1 MYVITTIIL
10 PFLIAFNL
18 GVIFAGGNWSRKV
31 REGFFLAVL
40 ATVVVQLLNLY
51 HSFMELAQ

>member
-18 GVIFAGGNWSRKV
+18 GVIFAEGNWSRKV

-40 ATVVVQLLNLY
+40 ATVVVQLLHGHYYLMGF
-51 HSFMELAQ
+51 SK